1 MFNWHYLRKCLRK
14 SIMVA
19 LTLKSALRKKCP
31 YSELFWSAFF
41 PHFPA
46 FGLNTKRRD
55 TEYLS
60 VFSPNVGKCGK
71 NADQN
76 NSEYGHFLRSAS
88 DRETG
93 LLESNRD
100 VLEADNKT
108 SFLIGRSS
116 RRRNNAQQKIYNLV
130 RIIVDILFYKGF
142 GFRLM
147 RRNCN
152 MI

>member
-1 MFNWHYLRKCLRK
+1 MFSSKIYPLKASYRNQEPFKKGLLMAKKLLKRMLQKK
-14 SIMVA
+14 NIIIKN
-19 LTLKSALRKKCP
+19 LTGMK
-31 YSELFWSAFF
+31 
-41 PHFPA
+41 
-46 FGLNTKRRD
+46 
-55 TEYLS
+55 YLS
-60 VFSPNVGKCGK
+60 VFSPNAGKCGK
-71 NADQN
+71 NEDQN

-93 LLESNRD
+93 LIESNRD

-108 SFLIGRSS
+108 LFLIGRSS
-116 RRRNNAQQKIYNLV
+116 RRSNNAQQKIYNLV

-152 MI
+152 II

>member
-1 MFNWHYLRKCLRK
+1 MAKKLLKRMLQKKNIIKN
-14 SIMVA
+14 
-19 LTLKSALRKKCP
+19 LTGMK
-31 YSELFWSAFF
+31 
-41 PHFPA
+41 
-46 FGLNTKRRD
+46 
-55 TEYLS
+55 YLS
-60 VFSPNVGKCGK
+60 VFSPNAGKCGK

-100 VLEADNKT
+100 VLEPDNKT

>member
-1 MFNWHYLRKCLRK
+1 MITFSWSEATKWGTHFVKRVHIW
-14 SIMVA
+14 S
-19 LTLKSALRKKCP
+19 
-31 YSELFWSAFF
+31 YSGPHFSRIF
-41 PHFPA
+41 PH
-46 FGLNTKRRD
+46 LDWIRRD
-55 TEYLS
+55 TPYLS
-60 VFSPNVGKCGK
+60 VFSSNAGKCGK